1 MNPNASPID
10 ELFVR
15 YWDGTLPPD
24 DQDRLAALLASD
36 PVARTQFQLLCQQA
50 LAAVELPA
58 WEAASDA
65 LMALGTSPVVPA
77 THRPSS
83 PLSPSKRWSRRRV
96 LGLVGGGL
104 AAGLG
109 GLALYRWWGADG
121 TDQLRLQQARGT
133 VQLRDQRGQT
143 LSVEKPLPPNATVA
157 TLGLESTATL
167 AYSDGSRLTLNSD
180 SAITLRGSTRH
191 LHLTQG
197 SASAVVLPQPAGVE
211 PLVLATPQVV
221 LPGLSGVAL
230 SMGEVARATEV
241 GVHQGVIAAR
251 RPGGEVLADFRQGEL
266 HVVHADGR
274 HTKEP
279 LPTTPTEY
287 RRDFTQPLPEDWAVG
302 LRELWDTEFVVRPE
316 WWPDPYHNF
325 RVMHQIRSD
334 KQWNRG
340 FFTLYPT
347 SEIHVRYW
355 IDRPGAG
362 QLCVCVRTSRTVS
375 SPTGVLEVNEAFVDA
390 RSREWQWL
398 KVRAADMLANK
409 EAPRFRDPW
418 VAFLLVFN
426 TYEEDLGLK
435 VAEIRVVGPRPPV

>member
-1 MNPNASPID
+1 MKSHLASID

-15 YWDGTLPPD
+15 YWDGTLSPEQQ
-24 DQDRLAALLASD
+24 DQLADLLASA
-36 PVARTQFQLLCQQA
+36 PAARAQFQLLCHQA
-50 LAAVELPA
+50 LAAAELPA
-58 WEAASDA
+58 WQEPIGSLSAIANQP
-65 LMALGTSPVVPA
+65 LVPA
-77 THRPSS
+77 TPGC
-83 PLSPSKRWSRRRV
+83 PPSPSGWSRRRV
-96 LGLVGGGL
+96 LGWVGGGL
-104 AAGLG
+104 AAGIAG
-109 GLALYRWWGADG
+109 VAAYRWWGSEAGDP
-121 TDQLRLQQARGT
+121 LRLQHVRGT
-133 VQLRDQRGQT
+133 VHLRDSRGRT
-143 LSVEKPLPPNATVA
+143 RSVEKPLPPNATVA
-157 TLGLESTATL
+157 TIGLESTATL
-167 AYSDGSRLTLNSD
+167 AYPDGTRITLNGD
-180 SAITLRGSTRH
+180 SVILLRGSTRW

-197 SASAVVLPQPAGVE
+197 VVSAVVLPQPLAAA
-211 PLVLATPQVV
+211 PLVLSTPQVV

-230 SMGEVARATEV
+230 SLGEVARATEV
-241 GVHQGVIAAR
+241 GVHQGVIQAQ
-251 RPGGEVLADFRQGEL
+251 RPNGDALADFRPGEL

-279 LPTTPTEY
+279 LPTTPTDY
-287 RRDFTQPLPEDWAVG
+287 RRDFAEPLPEDWSVG
-302 LRELWDTEFVVRPE
+302 IREWWETDFVVRPE

-325 RVMHQIRSD
+325 TVMHQIRSD

-375 SPTGVLEVNEAFVDA
+375 SPTGVLEVNDAFVDA

-398 KVRAADMLANK
+398 KVRAANMLANK

-435 VAEIRVVGPRPPV
+435 VAEIRVVGPRPAD